1 MKKIL
6 CILLSLLLLLS
17 FVSCGDKEKQSGSE
31 IDLEYYVK
39 LGQIPESE
47 YQIGSDPE
55 EIKAKLKEIADNP
68 EHDHAV
74 YDVIEGEKNVL
85 IDGGLYNYYYKK
97 VNESNGISY
106 LISYDTAFGFEIGDV
121 IVEVRD
127 AFEGIEFKEE
137 PLTEENTFFLPGASD
152 GSVLT
157 TEISDYTVSFVF
169 VDNALCAT
177 ALYITDEW
185 K

>member
-1 MKKIL
+1 MKKFI
-6 CILLSLLLLLS
+6 CVLLSLLFLFS
-17 FVSCGDKEKQSGSE
+17 FVACGNNEEQSGSE

-55 EIKAKLKEIADNP
+55 EIKQKLKDAADKS
-68 EHDHAV
+68 EHGHEV
-74 YDVIEGEKNVL
+74 YDVIEGENNVL

-97 VNESNGISY
+97 ANKSNGISY
-106 LISYDTAFGFEIGDV
+106 LISYETAFGFEIGDV

-127 AFEGIEFKEE
+127 AFKGIKFKEE

-177 ALYITDEW
+177 ALYLTDEW